1 MIKQYAQVS
10 IMRPKDYGFG
20 ERSACRREGCQG
32 VTTTSVC
39 DVVGMETFFLALY
52 GQSLKDIYFFR

>member
-1 MIKQYAQVS
+1 
-10 IMRPKDYGFG
+10 MRPKDYGFG

-52 GQSLKDIYFFR
+52 GQSLKDIYF